1 VLHRDRVQ
9 CSVIN
14 TPNQPVA
21 GVSLEI
27 LMDTTALKMVD
38 ELGLLEDQIDA
49 LQEQAEDLKNK
60 IKLLGA
66 GTYRGSMY
74 VTTVKLTPEKKSVAW
89 AKVAQELEAPADL
102 VTKYTTVSYNLLAA
116 QTEPLEN

>member
-1 VLHRDRVQ
+1 
-9 CSVIN
+9 VIN
-14 TPNQPVA
+14 TPIQPVA
-21 GVSLEI
+21 GFCLEI
-27 LMDTTALKMVD
+27 FMDTTALKMVD
-38 ELGLLEDQIDA
+38 NLGLLQDQIEA

-74 VTTVKLTPEKKSVAW
+74 VTTVKLTPEKKTVAW
-89 AKVAQELEAPADL
+89 SKVATELRAPDAL
-102 VTKYTTVSYNLLAA
+102 IAKYTTVSYNIMAA

>member
-1 VLHRDRVQ
+1 
-9 CSVIN
+9 
-14 TPNQPVA
+14 
-21 GVSLEI
+21 
-27 LMDTTALKMVD
+27 MDTTALKMVD
-38 ELGLLEDQIDA
+38 NLGFLQDQIET

-74 VTTVKLTPEKKSVAW
+74 VTTVKLTPEKKTTAW
-89 AKVAQELEAPADL
+89 SKVALELKAPADL
-102 VTKYTTVSYNLLAA
+102 VAKYTTISYNQLAA

>member
-1 VLHRDRVQ
+1 MDATA
-9 CSVIN
+9 IN
-14 TPNQPVA
+14 
-21 GVSLEI
+21 
-27 LMDTTALKMVD
+27 MVD
-38 ELGLLEDQIDA
+38 DLGLLQDQIEA

-74 VTTVKLTPEKKSVAW
+74 VTTVKLTPEKKTVAW
-89 AKVAQELEAPADL
+89 SKVAQELKAPADL
-102 VTKYTTVSYNLLAA
+102 VTKYTTISYNQLAA

>member
-1 VLHRDRVQ
+1 
-9 CSVIN
+9 
-14 TPNQPVA
+14 
-21 GVSLEI
+21 
-27 LMDTTALKMVD
+27 MDTTALKMVD
-38 ELGLLEDQIDA
+38 QLGLLEDQIDA

-102 VTKYTTVSYNLLAA
+102 VTKYTTISYNLMAA

>member
-1 VLHRDRVQ
+1 M
-9 CSVIN
+9 IN

-49 LQEQAEDLKNK
+49 LQEQAEDLKSK

-74 VTTVKLTPEKKSVAW
+74 VTTVKLTPEKKTTAW
-89 AKVAQELEAPADL
+89 SKVALELKAPADL
-102 VTKYTTVSYNLLAA
+102 VTKYTTISYNLMAA
-116 QTEPLEN
+116 ETKPLEN